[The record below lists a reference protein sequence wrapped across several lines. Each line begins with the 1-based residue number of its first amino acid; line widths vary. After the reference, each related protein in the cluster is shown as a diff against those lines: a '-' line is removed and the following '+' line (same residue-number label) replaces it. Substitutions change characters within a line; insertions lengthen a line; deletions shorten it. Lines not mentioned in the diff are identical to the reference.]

1 MMRGAEINSAPR
13 FLWRTTVQYNNLVFT
28 NFYLGETGRRYRSL
42 TKIVQPTV
50 EPVTLAELKA
60 HVHVEHEDEDAY
72 LSGLV
77 QAAREYCERR
87 VDRCFVD
94 TRLEMKLD
102 TFPAGVELALP
113 LPPFSPTAGR
123 QGIEVS
129 YLNVTLQELA
139 VTEAVPV
146 ITSQPGTFLAHRSS
160 TPAVLTPN
168 VNGYWPV
175 TGPIRAAVTVRWWA
189 GYGDS
194 GQAVPKAIR
203 HAILMLAAHWFMNRE
218 AVAPGSMGTVPLGV
232 EELLSTFS
240 WGSYA

>member
-1 MMRGAEINSAPR
+1 LKDAP
-13 FLWRTTVQYNNLVFT
+13 VQYNNLVFT

-42 TKIVQPTV
+42 QKIVQPII
-50 EPVTLAELKA
+50 EPVSLAELKA
-60 HVHVEHEDEDAY
+60 HVRVETEDEDAY
-72 LSGLV
+72 LLGLIM
-77 QAAREYCERR
+77 AARQYCEQRIE
-87 VDRCFVD
+87 RCFVD

-102 TFPAGVELALP
+102 TFPVGIELP
-113 LPPFSPTAGR
+113 LPMPPFSPTPGR
-123 QGIEVS
+123 QAIEVN

-146 ITSQPGTFLAHRSS
+146 ITSQPGTFLAHRAS

-175 TGPIRAAVTVRWWA
+175 TGPIRAAVTIRWWA

-194 GQAVPKAIR
+194 GLAVPKPIR
-203 HAILMLAAHWFMNRE
+203 HAILMLAAHWYGQRE
-218 AVAPGSMGTVPLGV
+218 AVAVNIGNAPTVPYGV
-232 EELLSTFS
+232 DELLSMFS

>member
-1 MMRGAEINSAPR
+1 M
-13 FLWRTTVQYNNLVFT
+13 QYNNLTFT

-42 TKIVQPTV
+42 QRIVQPVV
-50 EPVTLAELKA
+50 EPVSLVELKA
-60 HVHVEHEDEDAY
+60 HVRVETEDEDTY
-72 LSGLV
+72 LLGLIM
-77 QAAREYCERR
+77 AARQYCETRIE
-87 VDRCFVD
+87 RCFVD

-102 TFPAGVELALP
+102 TFPIGIELP
-113 LPPFSPTAGR
+113 LPMPPFSPTPSR
-123 QGIEVS
+123 QAIEVS

-139 VTEAVPV
+139 VTEAAPV
-146 ITSQPGTFLAHRSS
+146 ITSQPGTFLAQRAA

-194 GQAVPKAIR
+194 GQAVPRPIR
-203 HAILMLAAHWFMNRE
+203 HAILMLAASWYAQRE
-218 AVAPGSMGTVPLGV
+218 AIVVNGSTSPPVPYGV
-232 EELLSTFS
+232 DELLSMYS